1 MNSSRRKPRNV
12 RLLLTARGVRAF
24 GDGFVSILVPIYLT
38 AIGFGAFEVGALTTA
53 MLLGPAMMWLA

>member
-1 MNSSRRKPRNV
+1 MSGSDRERRNV

-38 AIGFGAFEVGALTTA
+38 AIGFDALR
-53 MLLGPAMMWLA
+53 